1 MKKLY
6 FLLLLVSFGMHS
18 QNINFPDPVLKQKLL
33 TVGFDPVAYSIF
45 GLPYVIDANNDNEI
59 SVSEASLVGSLQ
71 FQSASGITSL
81 VGLHKFTNITRLS
94 LHSCTMPIVNFS
106 IMPTLKAIYV
116 SGEEVQ
122 SLNMTGLSLET
133 FSLFFTSVTSV
144 DFSNMNAMLNLQI
157 GDSPVTSVDV
167 TNMHSLQKIYLNK
180 TNITT
185 LDLSNKQIL
194 IQALIEENNLTNIN
208 LQNSPF
214 LSELYVSKNQL
225 TSLDVST
232 NTNLEQFA
240 CNNNNLHS
248 LDITSNA
255 KLKGINCSNNQ
266 LTTLDVSNNRLL
278 NGLILEPNPLEQLFL
293 KNGKYLQS
301 LYLAPITTLKYIC
314 ADENN
319 IAAYKAKVS
328 SNPLCE
334 VNSYCSFAPG
344 GVNYTINGNSK
355 FDANSNGCDEAD
367 IQIKNLKFAI
377 TNGTQSGNIIPDA
390 SGNYSFPVSAGTH
403 TITPILENPTYFNVL
418 PASTTVTFPTQTSPQ
433 TQNFC
438 VIANGVHSDID
449 VNIIPMTAAVPGFD
463 VTYKIIYRN
472 IGNSIITNGNV
483 VFNYDDSIFDYVTGT
498 ASSSLPPYV
507 GTLNWIFLNLQPF
520 ETRTIF
526 VTLNLNGPMET
537 PAVNDGNILTLNASS
552 SILGLATDE
561 NLNDNTMTLQQTVVN
576 AMDPNDKTC
585 LEGTVV
591 TPSMA
596 GKYVHYL
603 IRFEN
608 LGTAPAQN
616 VVVKDMIDTTKFDI
630 NSLVSLDASHSFRT
644 NISNPNKVEFIFEN
658 IQLPFDDANN
668 DGYIVFKIKTKATL
682 VTGDTFS
689 NSASIYFDYN
699 FPVVTEPAITMM
711 QSLGTTEFGQ
721 DANFTIYPNPTN
733 GQLYID
739 SKVGANLKSISIYN
753 VLGQLIMIVPNA
765 KGLQR
770 VDVASLATGNY
781 IMKIQSD
788 KGNSAVKFIKQ

>member
-1 MKKLY
+1 MKRLY
-6 FLLLLVSFGMHS
+6 ILMLLAFGFASYS
-18 QNINFPDPVLKQKLL
+18 QNIYFPDPILKSKLVMSA
-33 TVGFDPVAYSIF
+33 TTDITAKNAAGMNFSIDSNF
-45 GLPYVIDANNDNEI
+45 DNEI
-59 SVSEASLVGSLQ
+59 SVAEAALVYEINLNDYGLPGFQKIQKIKGLEYFTNLRKLYFDGNQVWEALDATVFPFLQLLSCGKNNIPGVNVSGMTNLKTLYVGSNPNLTFINLAGTVNLNSLQ
-71 FQSASGITSL
+71 APEC
-81 VGLHKFTNITRLS
+81 KLS
-94 LHSCTMPIVNFS
+94 TIDLS
-106 IMPTLKAIYV
+106 
-116 SGEEVQ
+116 E
-122 SLNMTGLSLET
+122 SLNLS
-133 FSLFFTSVTSV
+133 
-144 DFSNMNAMLNLQI
+144 
-157 GDSPVTSVDV
+157 G
-167 TNMHSLQKIYLNK
+167 
-180 TNITT
+180 
-185 LDLSNKQIL
+185 
-194 IQALIEENNLTNIN
+194 IN
-208 LQNSPF
+208 LQNN
-214 LSELYVSKNQL
+214 LLTTLNVSGIDVKNFNAQSNPL
-225 TSLDVST
+225 TSVVINNCPLLENINLMY
-232 NTNLEQFA
+232 NT
-240 CNNNNLHS
+240 
-248 LDITSNA
+248 
-255 KLKGINCSNNQ
+255 Q
-266 LTTLDVSNNRLL
+266 LTTLNVTNCPILKEIGVANSKLTAFDVSDLPSLQSANCSGMPLL
-278 NGLILEPNPLEQLFL
+278 TSMNL
-293 KNGKYLQS
+293 KNGSALTG
-301 LYLAPITTLKYIC
+301 LNITNTPNIQYIC
-314 ADENN
+314 IDDLPAEEQLVQQRIISANLSN
-319 IAAYKAKVS
+319 VS
-328 SNPLCE
+328 L
-334 VNSYCSFAPG
+334 NSYCNFEPG
-344 GVNYTINGNSK
+344 GINYNIVGSSK
-355 FDANSNGCDEAD
+355 FSLNTDACDNTD
-367 IQIKNLKFAI
+367 IPVKNLKLNI
-377 TNGTQSGNIIPDA
+377 TNGTQSGIFVSNDA
-390 SGNYSFPVSAGTH
+390 ENYSISVSAGTH
-403 TITPILENPTYFNVL
+403 TITPVLENPTYYNVS
-418 PASTTVTFPTQTSPQ
+418 PANATVTFPTQTSPQ

-438 VIANGVHSDID
+438 VSTNGVHSDID

-472 IGNSIITNGNV
+472 IGNTVITNGNV

-520 ETRTIF
+520 EARNIF

-537 PAVNDGNILTLNASS
+537 PAVNGDDVLTLNASS

-739 SKVGANLKSISIYN
+739 SKVRANLKSISIYN
-753 VLGQLIMIVPNA
+753 VLGQLVMIIPNA